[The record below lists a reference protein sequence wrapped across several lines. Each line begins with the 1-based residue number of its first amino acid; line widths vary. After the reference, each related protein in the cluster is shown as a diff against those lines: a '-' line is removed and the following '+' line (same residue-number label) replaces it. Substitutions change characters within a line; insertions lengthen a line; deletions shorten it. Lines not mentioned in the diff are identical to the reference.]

1 MPVMRIVAALFLM
14 LLLMSCGG
22 TQQSPEAETATPSE
36 KESLARI
43 EELKENIADE
53 PNKIEWRFQLAKEYE
68 KIGQDMEAMKT
79 YEEALALDPGQTD
92 MRYNYAELAMKMGDL
107 KKAYQS
113 YKDILLGVDGQQYL
127 ARIGA
132 KFMDTY
138 KVTPVIA
145 SSDPEAFGMYSPD
158 GQKIIYQMYK
168 NDNWDL
174 YEYDVA
180 TQASTQLTS
189 DPAHEENPAYSPDMR
204 YIVYTSTV
212 DDHRDVGYDQKLR
225 DIYIK
230 DRYQNRITNLTANSS
245 NDWRPRFSPTGKFI
259 VFVSE
264 RSDLRDVDFTQLHSH
279 IFDMEPDG
287 SFQLELTE
295 DDANDGNPVM
305 TGGESDPIYFD
316 SNRTGDYAIF
326 EMKGDGTDVKQLTF
340 NSGINDA
347 APDISSDGVR
357 IAFVS
362 DRDGN
367 YEIYTMNNEGGNQQ
381 KVTSNPADDLN
392 PIFSPDGKKIL
403 FHSNRSGNFDILE
416 LDLSQKNDTVTSSQ
430 VISMI
435 DAAMSAL

>member
-145 SSDPEAFGMYSPD
+145 SSDPEAS
-158 GQKIIYQMYK
+158 
-168 NDNWDL
+168 L
-174 YEYDVA
+174 
-180 TQASTQLTS
+180 
-189 DPAHEENPAYSPDMR
+189 
-204 YIVYTSTV
+204 
-212 DDHRDVGYDQKLR
+212 
-225 DIYIK
+225 
-230 DRYQNRITNLTANSS
+230 
-245 NDWRPRFSPTGKFI
+245 
-259 VFVSE
+259 
-264 RSDLRDVDFTQLHSH
+264 
-279 IFDMEPDG
+279 
-287 SFQLELTE
+287 
-295 DDANDGNPVM
+295 
-305 TGGESDPIYFD
+305 
-316 SNRTGDYAIF
+316 
-326 EMKGDGTDVKQLTF
+326 
-340 NSGINDA
+340 
-347 APDISSDGVR
+347 
-357 IAFVS
+357 
-362 DRDGN
+362 
-367 YEIYTMNNEGGNQQ
+367 
-381 KVTSNPADDLN
+381 
-392 PIFSPDGKKIL
+392 
-403 FHSNRSGNFDILE
+403 
-416 LDLSQKNDTVTSSQ
+416 
-430 VISMI
+430 
-435 DAAMSAL
+435 